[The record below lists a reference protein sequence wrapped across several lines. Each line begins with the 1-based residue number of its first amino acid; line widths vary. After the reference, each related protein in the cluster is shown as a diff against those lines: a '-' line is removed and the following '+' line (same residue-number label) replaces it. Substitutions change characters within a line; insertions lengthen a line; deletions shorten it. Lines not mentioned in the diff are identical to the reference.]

1 MRLFA
6 RCATLRTE
14 VLLFAGATLRTIVLL
29 CAGATLRT
37 MCYSALKLLCA
48 MLHFADAT
56 LRPIGLLFVMN
67 LQLFNLSTSQQ
78 RLRLSQPFNSS
89 TLYLKLETKAPG
101 SLKPETLRFAPETR
115 ALAP

>member
-6 RCATLRTE
+6 LS
-14 VLLFAGATLRTIVLL
+14 
-29 CAGATLRT
+29 
-37 MCYSALKLLCA
+37 CYSALALLFALKCYTSLK
-48 MLHFADAT
+48 LHFADAT
-56 LRPIGLLFVMN
+56 LRPTGLLFVMN

-89 TLYLKLETKAPG
+89 TLYLKPETRAPG